1 MTKLSDRIAKY
12 EDPYL
17 ECRNRRH
24 RYHELIDDGRLL
36 RKWQNS
42 STVQRLVQGC
52 ERCDMVHYEAWNR
65 ITGDIL
71 ASAYLSPHDY
81 SIEGGNAV
89 GMRKKLRREFLLREA

>member
-24 RYHELIDDGRLL
+24 RYHEVEDDGRRL
-36 RKWQNS
+36 RKWQESN
-42 STVQRLVQGC
+42 TVARLCQMC
-52 ERCDMVHYEAWNR
+52 ERCDAVHYEAWNK

-71 ASAYLSPHDY
+71 ASDMVYPHDY
-81 SIEGGNAV
+81 SIEGGGAA
-89 GMRKKLRREFLLREA
+89 GTRKKLRREYLLR